1 MAIYGDH
8 LVNSVEPFVMHY
20 FDQILASV
28 RAPVTHD
35 YQIVQFTTVPGQID
49 EVGMYVIS
57 RDGNDTSRRKI
68 SSSLCAKLR
77 T

>member
-1 MAIYGDH
+1 M
-8 LVNSVEPFVMHY
+8 
-20 FDQILASV
+20 
-28 RAPVTHD
+28 THD

-77 T
+77 I